1 MRPPARPAKR
11 PGSRCCNGKP
21 LFFCGRGPSFRRK
34 KAPSRTHPQES
45 LPRME
50 MGFPPLVR
58 PGEAGEREKEGPSRT
73 HPENASPGWSK
84 RFLSESVPVR
94 QAINRRMPCT
104 TAHGAAARPPSF
116 RIRNASASE
125 SINKLRRRAGV
136 YLRAPVHR
144 VPCRFAPV
152 TLRHF
157 LSCRLPRRKP
167 SGFPP

>member
-21 LFFCGRGPSFRRK
+21 LFFAGGGLLSEERRPPPAPTPKKASPGWKWVFLRWFVPVKQGKGRK
-34 KAPSRTHPQES
+34 KA
-45 LPRME
+45 
-50 MGFPPLVR
+50 
-58 PGEAGEREKEGPSRT
+58 PSRT

-84 RFLSESVPVR
+84 RFLSKSVPVR

-104 TAHGAAARPPSF
+104 TAHGATARPPSF